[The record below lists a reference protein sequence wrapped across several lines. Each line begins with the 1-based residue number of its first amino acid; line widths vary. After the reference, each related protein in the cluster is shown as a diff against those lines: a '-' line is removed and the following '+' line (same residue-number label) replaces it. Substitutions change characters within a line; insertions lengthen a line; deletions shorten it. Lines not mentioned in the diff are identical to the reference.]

1 MGAHPEP
8 EHWLPLLVYPTK
20 LLLSFPFVYHTL
32 GGFRHIYWDKTTEGI
47 DNENARLSSIVLFV
61 VSGGLTA
68 SLASYTF

>member
-1 MGAHPEP
+1 M
-8 EHWLPLLVYPTK
+8 LVYPTK

-47 DNENARLSSIVLFV
+47 DNENARLSSIALFV